1 MWLRCCSGRRRA
13 RPPARLSDR
22 AALGAASRSPP
33 VPSGPSGA
41 LHTGGACGS
50 GVPGPRHRPRAPR
63 PGPATAHGHC
73 GQAPPPTGDLSFVV
87 HRASLVRLFE
97 PYLACLCLALKP
109 TAPLLALPCS
119 GMKPPSPLRAVK
131 GHFWAK
137 SNLQRCW
144 RFQSGVQRG
153 VQRCWR
159 FQRCPVIVSCARKSS
174 PCISRSCRGARKSS
188 PCKLKA
194 GEKRCFLVCWAN
206 FFAEVLWDGLR
217 WASIFAEEPLRSLI
231 VNMSMCVRSPCG
243 GRSSAGEQFCMQFPS
258 RHFE

>member
-1 MWLRCCSGRRRA
+1 MLPGWAHTNAC
-13 RPPARLSDR
+13 
-22 AALGAASRSPP
+22 RS
-33 VPSGPSGA
+33 
-41 LHTGGACGS
+41 
-50 GVPGPRHRPRAPR
+50 
-63 PGPATAHGHC
+63 
-73 GQAPPPTGDLSFVV
+73 DLSFVV

-97 PYLACLCLALKP
+97 PYLACLCLAMKP

-159 FQRCPVIVSCARKSS
+159 FQSRPVIVSC
-174 PCISRSCRGARKSS
+174 ARKSS

-217 WASIFAEEPLRSLI
+217 WASIFAEEPLRALI

-243 GRSSAGEQFCMQFPS
+243 GRSSAGNTFRMQFPS
-258 RHFE
+258 RHFKL